1 VNLYKGNAEPK
12 ERPLRTR
19 RAKVSGFKTIFCG
32 LPEKHSQKG
41 YANLKFAKKQLY
53 EVYARIKGIFF
64 PALIFISLI

>member
-1 VNLYKGNAEPK
+1 MQSQKKDHSGQDE
-12 ERPLRTR
+12 LRFP
-19 RAKVSGFKTIFCG
+19 VSKRFSVVCQKSTV
-32 LPEKHSQKG
+32 KKG